1 MRTSVDIVVP
11 CFNEEKNLPPLF
23 LNFLDFKERHK
34 DEFELNLII
43 VDNGSTDDTSRVA
56 KAFIAYEKSCR
67 LIVLSRN
74 FGKEASLSAGLL
86 ESTSDLVVPID
97 ADLQDPIEVISDML
111 KCWSTHKPDVVL
123 AKRISRDG
131 DSLSRRLFSR
141 MYLSLFSKLSDIEIP
156 PDVGEF
162 RLMSRKVVE
171 SFSQLHESERFVRGL
186 FAWMG
191 YKTEVIEFQRTSRS
205 QGKSRFSFSKL
216 LNLGVDGIVSFS
228 IKPLRIAIS
237 MGIATSGIAFIY
249 SIVILVERINNKVSI
264 PGYASL
270 AFLILILNGIQLLSI
285 GVLGEYIGKTLME
298 SKKRPIYLISEK
310 HSNTE
315 K

>member
-11 CFNEEKNLPPLF
+11 CFNEAQNLPPLF
-23 LNFLDFKERHK
+23 LSFLDFKEQHK

-43 VDNGSTDDTSRVA
+43 VDNGSTDDTSRVT
-56 KAFIAYEKSCR
+56 KSFIAYEKSCR

-111 KCWSTHKPDVVL
+111 KCWRTHKPDVVL

-141 MYLSLFSKLSDIEIP
+141 MYLSLFSKLSDIDIP
-156 PDVGEF
+156 LGVGEF

-171 SFSQLHESERFVRGL
+171 SFSQLQESERFVRGL

-191 YKTEVIEFQRTSRS
+191 YKTEVIEFQRISRS
-205 QGKSRFSFSKL
+205 EGKSRFSFSKL

-237 MGIATSGIAFIY
+237 IGMATSGIAFIY
-249 SIVILVERINNKVSI
+249 SIVIAVEKINNNVPI

-270 AFLILILNGIQLLSI
+270 AVLLLILSGIQLLCI

-310 HSNTE
+310 YSNTE